1 MTHIFIFLFYIL
13 KFLKNKLDK
22 LLQSIGQ
29 NFHWSHRAKFHF
41 DVREQAPQSV
51 EKYNRKKRRGRSEK
65 RGGFGGGRWFREMV
79 IATM

>member
-29 NFHWSHRAKFHF
+29 NFHLSHRAKFHF

-51 EKYNRKKRRGRSEK
+51 EKYTGRRDEEDRKREVDSGAVVGSA
-65 RGGFGGGRWFREMV
+65 RW
-79 IATM
+79 